1 MGSISGGGRYDNLTG
16 MFGLPDVSG
25 VGISFGVDRIYDVIE
40 ELNLFPTSA
49 QTSTQVLITNFDKE
63 AERYALPILQQLRTA
78 GVATELYP
86 DPAKLKKQMTY
97 ADQKNIPFVLLIGSE
112 EMKLGQLQLKNM
124 QTGEQQRLSLE
135 QIIGQLSK

>member
-1 MGSISGGGRYDNLTG
+1 

-25 VGISFGVDRIYDVIE
+25 VGISFGVDRIYDVLE
-40 ELNLFPTSA
+40 ELNLFPSSA